1 MKKILLFTV
10 LLLIFIINVNTQV
23 KTNSIVFAELLAGYS
38 NGGYKGLTCE
48 VTVNYQCKNNL
59 FTFRNLELNNYK
71 KVGTYIIIPNY
82 ILVKRVREY

>member
-1 MKKILLFTV
+1 MRKITTFLVLF
-10 LLLIFIINVNTQV
+10 LFSINICNAQN
-23 KTNSIVFAELLAGYS
+23 KSNPIVFAEILAGYS
-38 NGGYKGLTCE
+38 NGGYKGLTGG
-48 VTVNYQCKNNL
+48 VTVNYQYKNNL